1 MSSLFERKIKKV
13 TTPLNIS
20 KYLSDSDYFDAT
32 TNVEKIEQFHLDAVR
47 EISQRAY
54 ENNEFYKKKWMR
66 QEYFPKT
73 LKVSVT

>member
-20 KYLSDSDYFDAT
+20 KYFSDSDYFDAT

-47 EISQRAY
+47 RIFHKEPMKIM
-54 ENNEFYKKKWMR
+54 NFIKKKWMG
-66 QEYFPKT
+66 QKYFPKT
-73 LKVSVT
+73 LKF